1 MLGLPAPYRT
11 PWQYALH
18 SNRSYTLSG
27 GSRLA
32 AGSSIF
38 TILHFL
44 PRTIAYAAEQ
54 LHQQTSG
61 RSHPHNGVGIRIRSS
76 TLPRTIAYA
85 VEQLHQQDVWQIASA
100 YYGWLNTDQEKDGRR
115 WPPGYEPGAIRI
127 VRDHLPRRLVYLHTI
142 SSAAVQLCPDGDPK
156 VIRLLS
162 EGFWQESRGIVRDQA
177 RNTLGQPRMTAP
189 QRVHQ
194 LKAWKVE

>member
-11 PWQYALH
+11 PGQYCL
-18 SNRSYTLSG
+18 TFEPILPLPG

-38 TILHFL
+38 HDPPLL
-44 PRTIAYAAEQ
+44 PRTIAYTAKQ
-54 LHQQTSG
+54 LHQQASG
-61 RSHPHNGVGIRIRSS
+61 RSHPHN
-76 TLPRTIAYA
+76 
-85 VEQLHQQDVWQIASA
+85 
-100 YYGWLNTDQEKDGRR
+100 GWLNTDQEKDGRR

-162 EGFWQESRGIVRDQA
+162 EGFLAGVKGDRA
-177 RNTLGQPRMTAP
+177 RSCLQ
-189 QRVHQ
+189 
-194 LKAWKVE
+194 